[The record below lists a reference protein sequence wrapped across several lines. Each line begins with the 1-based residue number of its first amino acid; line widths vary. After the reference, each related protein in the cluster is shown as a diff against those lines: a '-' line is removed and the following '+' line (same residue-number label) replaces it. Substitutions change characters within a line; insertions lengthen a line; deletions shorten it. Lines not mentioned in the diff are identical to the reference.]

1 MKDEDITVSEVLFK
15 CIEDGLV
22 SDDLAN
28 EFFIKFENT
37 ELGIYLNWL
46 LMRWTKIRS
55 HPGSLPKR
63 FPKLY
68 RIYYIED
75 GIEYVDKPFKQ
86 SIVNWL
92 YRYNSGQYS
101 IDSNQRE
108 WRGRVKKCIELI
120 SHV

>member
-1 MKDEDITVSEVLFK
+1 MKDEEIIVAEAIFK
-15 CIEDGLV
+15 CIDEGLIG
-22 SDDLAN
+22 DDLAN

-46 LMRWTKIRS
+46 IIRWPSLRS
-55 HPGSLPKR
+55 HNNDLPKR

-86 SIVNWL
+86 SIINWL
-92 YRYNSGQYS
+92 SRYNSRQYPF
-101 IDSNQRE
+101 N
-108 WRGRVKKCIELI
+108 RVQ
-120 SHV
+120 